1 MAEFTKDIQ
10 TLTQQASASPQ
21 LQTNT
26 GSLATDVISAA
37 SFGLGLYR
45 QNKAATELA
54 GAKQQQ
60 ADAQTRLAEGV
71 MAYRNHRLSMGSQG
85 VSGATALRKD
95 SEFLKNLGGGAEF
108 QQQVIS
114 GTNKLTGM
122 NTSDTM
128 SALDK
133 QAQKDY
139 DALQERQ
146 IQGEGYAASVLAIQ
160 PSELASASPEQKED
174 WARQSKVFQA
184 EVNGY
189 KALADVSED
198 ITQPIINIAQAAQS
212 KRSAALLSQV
222 EAAWAAGDVEKAE
235 GLANTFRTELQTLQE
250 KAPSFIREQMNLA
263 NKGEFYN
270 GSLVS
275 GYMSKINSKLN
286 SPDVQ
291 DVLSGKRTD
300 TDATNKAKAIIATIF
315 SKHFLEIE
323 DKIQKGTA
331 TATDIDDFENYV
343 GHYQSKDITGLSVT
357 GSNFGGTVARAQG
370 RGTPA
375 PSTTINKPKPDDE
388 ANALFGIVNG
398 IASFFKSNDTEEI
411 KNKQSDISA
420 VIEKSLKTDR
430 PVSEKNVAWMFD
442 SLKTGVNDTTDMKGK
457 GASKALLEG
466 PLKILTHPEYKTK
479 LAPLVDSYADKGVD
493 VTQVVSQS
501 LDNHIRNNFYNA
513 FMNLATSATTPYSE
527 GTGVGINKNKPSM
540 GAVTGKSTYNLKDD
554 IEIKNTANG
563 IMFSWKKGIAG
574 ASTDI
579 GRIKNLQ
586 RLNNST
592 KTVNQYLT
600 ALSNVSGVDKKEWSE
615 SLKTELDSMFGLS
628 TK

>member
-60 ADAQTRLAEGV
+60 ADYQTEVSEGTLKF
-71 MAYRNHRLSMGSQG
+71 RDFKLSMSDQKIK
-85 VSGATALRKD
+85 SATYLRKEKD
-95 SEFLKNLGGGAEF
+95 FFKDLGGDA
-108 QQQVIS
+108 QYRQAVIN
-114 GTNKLTGM
+114 GTNKLTGK
-122 NTSDTM
+122 TTLDTM

-628 TK
+628 TE

>member
-114 GTNKLTGM
+114 GTNKLTGI

-300 TDATNKAKAIIATIF
+300 TDATNKAKAIIAATF
-315 SKHFLEIE
+315 SKHFLAIE

-331 TATDIDDFENYV
+331 TETDIDDFENYV

-628 TK
+628 TE

>member
-60 ADAQTRLAEGV
+60 ADYQTEVSEGTLKF
-71 MAYRNHRLSMGSQG
+71 RDFKLSMSDQKIK
-85 VSGATALRKD
+85 SATYLRKEKD
-95 SEFLKNLGGGAEF
+95 FFKDLGGDA
-108 QQQVIS
+108 QYRQAVIN
-114 GTNKLTGM
+114 GTNKLTGK
-122 NTSDTM
+122 TTLDTM

-300 TDATNKAKAIIATIF
+300 TDATNKAKAIIAATF
-315 SKHFLEIE
+315 SKHFLAIE

-331 TATDIDDFENYV
+331 TETDIDDFENYV

-628 TK
+628 TE